1 MDAGAILGSK
11 VALCHLPFRQTG
23 RREAEAVYTAALAQG
38 KAAAAAAAAGRT
50 RSRDGGQ

>member
-23 RREAEAVYTAALAQG
+23 RREAEAVYAAALAQG
-38 KAAAAAAAAGRT
+38 KAAAAAAGRK
-50 RSRDGGQ
+50 RS